1 MKVFTYGTSALFQRG
16 SKELPMSAIGCVAS
30 KDGRELTGPDL
41 ASVITQ
47 IDEEEDH
54 TPPFGP

>member
-1 MKVFTYGTSALFQRG
+1 
-16 SKELPMSAIGCVAS
+16 MSATEHRGWTIICTPNGCVAS